1 MYIKKQVFVIL
12 NIILFIIEIV
22 LIYFMI
28 YSYLTKDLIG
38 PSAIPAYKY
47 WQNKTSN
54 IMER

>member
-1 MYIKKQVFVIL
+1 MYIKKQVFLII
-12 NIILFIIEIV
+12 NIILFIIETV

-28 YSYLTKDLIG
+28 YSFLTKDLIG

-54 IMER
+54 IIER